1 MKKLFQIGMTV
12 MAFSLTA
19 TTAYAEPTKI
29 SYPSKSIRLFVPAAP
44 GGPTDMA
51 ARVYAR
57 AFEEVS
63 TAKVAVINQAGGGG
77 VSAFQSVVQGRP
89 DGSVLLFGNS
99 GLHIAH
105 ATGRSPYSI
114 KDYKSSAVLGKLNEV
129 YVVPNSAPYD
139 NLTEFVEYAKTASE
153 PITMGIQM
161 GGGSQLK
168 AEALNRV
175 VDGKI
180 RIVDAGSEGQRV
192 PMILS
197 EQIDMTTFG
206 VVNGLQY
213 QKSGDVKVLA
223 VASETADPA
232 APDWP
237 TTATATANVG
247 IDLPLVLNIL
257 IPSKSN
263 EKVTALLDETHAK
276 LVETDTFKEGMKQI
290 SAVIEFVDSSNAH
303 EYLVAEDEKTRSL
316 LVK

>member
-1 MKKLFQIGMTV
+1 MKNLLRTGLSV
-12 MAFSLTA
+12 MALALSVSSAQAQSKITYPAKSL
-19 TTAYAEPTKI
+19 
-29 SYPSKSIRLFVPAAP
+29 RLFVPAAP

-57 AFEEVS
+57 AFEEIS

-77 VSAFQSVVQGRP
+77 VSAFQSVAQGRP

-114 KDYKSSAVLGKLNEV
+114 EDYKASAVLAKLNEA
-129 YVVPNSAPYD
+129 YVVPQNAPY
-139 NLTEFVEYAKTASE
+139 NTLAEFVEYAKQSSE

-168 AEALNRV
+168 AEALNKV
-175 VDGKI
+175 VDGKL
-180 RIVDAGSEGQRV
+180 RIVDSGSEGQRI

-197 EQIDMTTFG
+197 EQIALTTFG

-213 QKSGDVKVLA
+213 QRSGDVKVLA
-223 VASETADPA
+223 VASEKTDPA
-232 APDWP
+232 APEWP
-237 TTATATANVG
+237 TTASANVD

-257 IPSKSN
+257 IPAKSN
-263 EKVTALLDETHAK
+263 DNVTEVLDQIHAQ
-276 LVETDTFKEGMKQI
+276 LVETETFKDGMQQI
-290 SAVIEFVDSSNAH
+290 SAVIDYVDSAEAH
-303 EYLVAEDEKTRSL
+303 GYLVTENDKTRSL
-316 LVK
+316 LNK

>member
-1 MKKLFQIGMTV
+1 MKTLLRVGLSV
-12 MAFSLTA
+12 MALALSVSTA
-19 TTAYAEPTKI
+19 QAQNKI
-29 SYPSKSIRLFVPAAP
+29 SYSAKSIRLFVPAAP

-57 AFEEVS
+57 AFEEIS

-77 VSAFQSVVQGRP
+77 VSAFQSVAQGRP

-99 GLHIAH
+99 GLHIAY

-114 KDYKSSAVLGKLNEV
+114 QDYKASAVLAKLNEA
-129 YVVPNSAPYD
+129 YVVPRNAPY
-139 NLTEFVEYAKTASE
+139 NTLAEFVEYAKNSSE

-168 AEALNRV
+168 AEALNKV
-175 VDGKI
+175 VDGKL
-180 RIVDAGSEGQRV
+180 RIVDSGSEGQRI

-197 EQIDMTTFG
+197 EQIAMTTFG

-223 VASETADPA
+223 VASDKSDPA

-237 TTATATANVG
+237 TTASANVD

-257 IPSKSN
+257 IPTKSN
-263 EKVTALLDETHAK
+263 TKITDVLDQIHSQ
-276 LVETDTFKEGMKQI
+276 LVETETFKEGMQQI
-290 SAVIEFVDSSNAH
+290 SAVIDYVDSSDAQ
-303 EYLVAEDEKTRSL
+303 EYLTAEDEKTRSL
-316 LVK
+316 LTK